1 MMILTT
7 NMVKTI
13 DSAFESRIDLALSYP
28 PFDKS
33 QRRKIWQQV
42 LKLVNPQEVNINDA
56 DLDKLATMDLNGR
69 HIKSA
74 VKTARLLATS
84 QQEPLGYSHLRVVLE
99 LREAT
104 MKAMENN

>member
-1 MMILTT
+1 MILTI

-13 DSAFESRIDLALSYP
+13 DGAFESRIDLALSYP
-28 PFDKS
+28 SLDES
-33 QRRKIWQQV
+33 QRKAIWQRV
-42 LKLVNPQEVNINDA
+42 LKLVDPQQVKVSDE
-56 DLDKLATMDLNGR
+56 DLDKLAMMELNGR

-84 QQEPLGYSHLRVVLE
+84 QQEPLGYSHLRVALE

-104 MKAMENN
+104 MKTMKDN